1 MDEIGQEGR
10 EAYKDIY
17 SQSHD
22 GILERKVEERDAI
35 LERADR
41 DQEVFDYM
49 ERLDYFAARAM
60 SVTASMWNCKVV
72 AKDAYF
78 VAEAM
83 MEERRK
89 RKKVFE
95 EVLALL
101 CVEE

>member
-1 MDEIGQEGR
+1 
-10 EAYKDIY
+10 
-17 SQSHD
+17 
-22 GILERKVEERDAI
+22 
-35 LERADR
+35 
-41 DQEVFDYM
+41 M